1 MVTVYV
7 AVMDYCSGSIK
18 MYTIER
24 RKGWQTEE
32 VESWL
37 VSNTDYKDTQCYF
50 MCSENE
56 IEIEYPEVEE

>member
-7 AVMDYCSGSIK
+7 AVMDYCSCSIK

-37 VSNTDYKDTQCYF
+37 VSNTDYKDSQCYF
-50 MCSENE
+50 MASEE
-56 IEIEYPEVEE
+56 GIDILYPDVEE